1 MPKSKGFRY
10 KSRSLLTK
18 SVGGRQGPSPE
29 IYLQDF
35 QPGEKVVIKLNPS
48 VHKGVPHRRYHGKI
62 GEILGK
68 RGRAY
73 VVRVKLGEGFR
84 ALTILPDHLIREGK
98 PNRGG
103 A

>member
-1 MPKSKGFRY
+1 MPKSKGLRY
-10 KSRSLLTK
+10 KSRDLLTRP
-18 SVGGRQGPSPE
+18 VGSRQGPNPE

-35 QPGEKVVIKLNPS
+35 QPGEKVVIRLSPS
-48 VHKGVPHRRYHGKI
+48 VHKGAPHRRYHGKI

-73 VVRVKLGEGFR
+73 IVRVGLGKSFR
-84 ALTILPDHLIREGK
+84 TLMILPDHLIRWS
-98 PNRGG
+98 

>member
-10 KSRSLLTK
+10 KSRDLLTRPMK
-18 SVGGRQGPSPE
+18 GRQGPNPE

-35 QPGEKVVIKLNPS
+35 QPGEKVVIKLNPT
-48 VHKGVPHRRYHGKI
+48 VHKGAPHKRYHGKV

-73 VVRVKLGEGFR
+73 LVRIRLGESFR
-84 ALTILPDHLIREGK
+84 TLIVLPDHLIRWS
-98 PNRGG
+98 